1 MSFLSKIFGSS
12 KEKEKTFDIDK
23 NFKESYV
30 LPLGYQISTIEKF
43 LIENAK
49 NSKELKELINNNHK
63 EIENMLYEL
72 FVDKVNKWSWNN
84 TINDEYRPNEANK
97 HGGIDFKNKE
107 IIKLLRGISTDI
119 ISQVGRKILSGD
131 FNLTTISFPI
141 KVMIPISI
149 LQSLARTLFQ
159 YPFYMFNACD
169 KDPLEKMR
177 ITVVASLAG
186 FYCSAVF
193 LKPINPILG
202 ETYECM
208 FSDGSKMYL
217 EQTSHHPPISHYQLI
232 GKNYKINGYSTFK
245 SSAGLNSLS
254 VTNLGKRIIE
264 FKDGTKIEFNH
275 AKESFSGT
283 FFGTP
288 KLESLGE
295 LKYIDE
301 KNKIICKIKIGEVK
315 GKPTDFLY
323 GEIFKE
329 NKKISV
335 LTGSYLSALFWD
347 DVKYWDIRDNFP
359 ITILDYSEKFSKY
372 ILPSSSIHRSDR
384 RLLELNMV
392 EEAQEMKE
400 KLENIQRKDKKL
412 REKK

>member
-193 LKPINPILG
+193 LKPMNPILG

-254 VTNLGKRIIE
+254 VTNLGKRVIE

-301 KNKIICKIKIGEVK
+301 KNKIICKVKIGEVK
-315 GKPTDFLY
+315 GKPSDFLQ

-359 ITILDYSEKFSKY
+359 ITMLDYSENFSKY

-412 REKK
+412 RERK

>member
-1 MSFLSKIFGSS
+1 
-12 KEKEKTFDIDK
+12 
-23 NFKESYV
+23 
-30 LPLGYQISTIEKF
+30 
-43 LIENAK
+43 
-49 NSKELKELINNNHK
+49 
-63 EIENMLYEL
+63 MLYEL

-329 NKKISV
+329 NKK
-335 LTGSYLSALFWD
+335 
-347 DVKYWDIRDNFP
+347 
-359 ITILDYSEKFSKY
+359 
-372 ILPSSSIHRSDR
+372 
-384 RLLELNMV
+384 
-392 EEAQEMKE
+392 
-400 KLENIQRKDKKL
+400 
-412 REKK
+412 

>member
-193 LKPINPILG
+193 LKPMNPILG

-254 VTNLGKRIIE
+254 VTNLGKRVIE

-301 KNKIICKIKIGEVK
+301 KNKIICKVKIGEVK
-315 GKPTDFLY
+315 GKPSDFLY

-359 ITILDYSEKFSKY
+359 ITMLDYSENFSKY